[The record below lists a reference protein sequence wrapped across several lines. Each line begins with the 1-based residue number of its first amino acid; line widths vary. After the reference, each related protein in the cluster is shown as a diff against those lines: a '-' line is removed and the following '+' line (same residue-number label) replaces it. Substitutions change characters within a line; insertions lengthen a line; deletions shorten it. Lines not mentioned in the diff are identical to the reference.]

1 MPGKKI
7 CVYCGASDDGPSSH
21 RTAAKKFG
29 QIMGQENR
37 QLIYGGAIIGVMGAL
52 ANAVLENNGQAIG
65 VFPRNILTRE
75 KPHPDLTQLHLV
87 DSMHERKAKMADLAD
102 SFVILPGGLGTM
114 DETFEILTWRQLGI
128 HDLPIVLVNLD
139 GYWDPF
145 VTLIDKIIDQGYASS
160 NDRELFTVV
169 DHVDDILP
177 RLGQLSDGSTD
188 KLEWV

>member
-7 CVYCGASDDGPSSH
+7 CVYCGASDNGPSAH
-21 RTAAKKFG
+21 MDAAKQFG

-52 ANAVLENNGQAIG
+52 ANAVLNNNGQAIG
-65 VFPRNILTRE
+65 VFPRHILTRE
-75 KPHPDLTQLHLV
+75 KPHPDLTKLHLV

-102 SFVILPGGLGTM
+102 SFVVLPGGLGTM
-114 DETFEILTWRQLGI
+114 DETFEIVTWRQLGI

-145 VTLIDKIIDQGYASS
+145 VTLVDNIIDHGYASPD
-160 NDRELFTVV
+160 DRDLFTVV
-169 DHVDDILP
+169 DGVDDILP
-177 RLGQLSDGSTD
+177 TLGHLSGGSAD
-188 KLEWV
+188 NLEWI